1 MVNATAPALGPR
13 LHATSPATALVAA
26 FTRIERERMDGMAM
40 LNPHLQVEAIGWQ
53 RWQGHWLGVLLTP
66 WFLNLVLVPGGLETW
81 TPAADGKRVFH
92 QFPAGDFAFLGNRE
106 PELGE
111 FQSCSLYSPVD
122 LFETQQAG
130 RETALAALQMLLAPP
145 QPVPAPGPATGCG
158 GQAAAA
164 APAEVPIAVPPQW
177 SKRRFLIGRRT
188 A

>member
-1 MVNATAPALGPR
+1 MVSATAQVLGPR
-13 LHATSPATALVAA
+13 PHATSPAAPLVAA
-26 FTRIERERMDGMAM
+26 FTRIERERMAGMAM
-40 LNPHLQVEAIGWQ
+40 LNPRLQVEAIGWR
-53 RWQGHWLGVLLTP
+53 RWQGHWLGALLSP
-66 WFLNLVLVPGGLETW
+66 WFLNLVLVPGGHDGW
-81 TPAADGKRVFH
+81 TPAADGERVFH
-92 QFPAGDFAFLGNRE
+92 RFPAGDFAFLGNRE

-145 QPVPAPGPATGCG
+145 QPVPAPGSATGCG